1 MSKVAEL
8 YAPVHPEDHG
18 WDGVPPFEPN
28 EPWENEVHQQQQQ
41 PTQNQQPKKESKK

>member
-28 EPWENEVHQQQQQ
+28 EPWENEANQQQ